1 MHIMISDDA
10 PLFHDLLAPRLRQRG
25 VQVSQARSIAET
37 KAQLEQGLAP
47 DVILLDMDFSVAG
60 EGGGES
66 FAGLT
71 AARSIR
77 RRDPEIALLAMS
89 KHDEL
94 RIALEMMNI
103 GQQGGRIGYLLKDKL
118 EGVTQLLDYARTVH
132 AGGIC
137 IDAQLKGLAARG
149 GKLTVTQK
157 RVVDLIA
164 RGYTNKAIAERLL
177 ISEGT
182 VERHIA
188 AIRRAYG
195 LPSPDEE
202 RRLQL
207 NLRVLIVRAYLNDTM
222 GHNDQG
228 PQ

>member
-25 VQVSQARSIAET
+25 VQVSQARSITET
-37 KAQLEQGLAP
+37 KAQLEQGSNP

-60 EGGGES
+60 EGS

-77 RRDPEIALLAMS
+77 RRYPEIALLAMS

-103 GQQGGRIGYLLKDKL
+103 GHQGGRIGYLLKDKL

-149 GKLTVTQK
+149 GKLTATQK
-157 RVVDLIA
+157 KVVDLIA

-188 AIRRAYG
+188 GIRRAYR
-195 LPSPDEE
+195 LPSPEEE
-202 RRLQL
+202 RKLQM
-207 NLRVLIVRAYLNDTM
+207 NIRVLIVRAYLNDIM
-222 GHNDQG
+222 GHNDHG
-228 PQ
+228 PE

>member
-1 MHIMISDDA
+1 MISDDA

-25 VQVSQARSIAET
+25 VQVSQARSITET
-37 KAQLEQGLAP
+37 KAQLEQGSNP
-47 DVILLDMDFSVAG
+47 DVILLDMDFSIAG
-60 EGGGES
+60 EGS

-77 RRDPEIALLAMS
+77 RRFPEIALLAMS

-103 GQQGGRIGYLLKDKL
+103 GHQGGRIGYLLKDKL
-118 EGVTQLLDYARTVH
+118 EGVTQLLDYARTVQ

-149 GKLTVTQK
+149 GKLTATQK

-164 RGYTNKAIAERLL
+164 RGYTNRAIAERLL

-202 RRLQL
+202 RKLQM
-207 NLRVLIVRAYLNDTM
+207 NIRVLIVRAYLNDIM
-222 GHNDQG
+222 GHNDHG
-228 PQ
+228 PE

>member
-10 PLFHDLLAPRLRQRG
+10 PLFHDLLAPRLRQRDG
-25 VQVSQARSIAET
+25 IQVSQARSISET
-37 KAQLEQGLAP
+37 KSQLEQGLAP

-60 EGGGES
+60 EGS

-71 AARSIR
+71 AAKSIR
-77 RRDPEIALLAMS
+77 RRFPKIALLAMS

-103 GQQGGRIGYLLKDKL
+103 GQQGGRVGYLLKDKL
-118 EGVTQLLDYARTVH
+118 EGVDQLLDYVRTVH

-137 IDAQLKGLAARG
+137 IDAQLRGLAARG
-149 GKLTVTQK
+149 GKLTDTQR

-164 RGYTNKAIAERLL
+164 RGYTNRAIAERLL

-188 AIRRAYG
+188 AIRKAYG
-195 LPSPDEE
+195 LPSPEEE
-202 RRLQL
+202 RRLQM
-207 NLRVLIVRAYLNDTM
+207 NIRVLIVRAYLNDIM
-222 GHNDQG
+222 GHIDHG
-228 PQ
+228 PE

>member
-25 VQVSQARSIAET
+25 VQVSQARSITET
-37 KAQLEQGLAP
+37 KEQLEQGLAP

-60 EGGGES
+60 EGS

-77 RRDPEIALLAMS
+77 RGYPEIALLAMS

-118 EGVTQLLDYARTVH
+118 EGVTQLLDFARTVH

-149 GKLTVTQK
+149 GKLTHTQK

-164 RGYTNKAIAERLL
+164 RGYTNRAIAERLL

-188 AIRRAYG
+188 AIRRGYG
-195 LPSPDEE
+195 LPSPEEE
-202 RRLQL
+202 RKLQM
-207 NLRVLIVRAYLNDTM
+207 NIRVLIVRAYLNDIM
-222 GHNDQG
+222 GHNDHD
-228 PQ
+228 PE